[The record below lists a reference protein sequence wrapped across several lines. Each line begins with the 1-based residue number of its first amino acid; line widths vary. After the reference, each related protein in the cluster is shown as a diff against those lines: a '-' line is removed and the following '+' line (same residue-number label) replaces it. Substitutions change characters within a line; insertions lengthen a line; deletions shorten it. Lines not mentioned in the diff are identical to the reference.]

1 MLSTRSR
8 KRSELSVGFTR
19 FTGVMLTG
27 RAARKKKGREFAAFP
42 SLQDERLAVQFAAV
56 GSTLSIILFS
66 VPAERGRGRLTHLT
80 ALTGLTTLT
89 ARLLAAALPWVIRV
103 VGLHKSLL

>member
-66 VPAERGRGRLTHLT
+66 VPARRERGRGRLTHLT

-89 ARLLAAALPWVIRV
+89 ARLLAAAL
-103 VGLHKSLL
+103 